1 MNSLSANSSSL
12 TRYVYVL
19 QLCVYSIVH
28 EHKLVNT
35 FLLCSLTFDRTKELY
50 RFMFYDR
57 FSELC
62 KQKGVKPSKAAE
74 ECNIN
79 KSNVSNWKNHGY
91 VPRGE
96 ALNRISAYFGVSTD
110 YLLGNEQK
118 EKPSGEAEGQE
129 VTFDDFTYAMH
140 DETKELTDEN
150 KQKLLEMARFFKEQ
164 QDKKKKQ

>member
-1 MNSLSANSSSL
+1 
-12 TRYVYVL
+12 
-19 QLCVYSIVH
+19 
-28 EHKLVNT
+28 
-35 FLLCSLTFDRTKELY
+35 
-50 RFMFYDR
+50 MFYDR

-62 KQKGVKPSKAAE
+62 KRKGVKPSKAAE
-74 ECNIN
+74 ECKIN

-118 EKPSGEAEGQE
+118 EKPSGEAEGQK

-140 DETKELTDEN
+140 DESQELTEEN